1 MSATDSS
8 SEPSPKQQDDV
19 PWARPEEFE
28 AKKGVITHLYDLS
41 GRNLTLKETMRI
53 MEVTCTKRNSMT
65 FTERAYGPFLA
76 EPQLDED
83 PSALTRLP
91 SFSAKMYKSR
101 ISKWKLRKNLKPA
114 EVIELVRQYK
124 EREAA
129 GKSTHVYFRG
139 ERMDQRR
146 VREYL
151 RLVHGM
157 SVGPHATA
165 SEKRIK
171 IEGITCRTPSP
182 PPTAPQTGIQTPMR
196 QMPIRTPESARTR
209 TRSPG
214 VARAEDESGAAE
226 DGGVW
231 VRVGVL
237 AEDGRRPRRAL
248 RGHQCVQCFDDFT
261 ALMRNHHPLLWIY
274 THRVAMELAE
284 QSPEAAQSFARL
296 AWNLS
301 QALNHPAEVTFDQM
315 PSPVSESNQSAEPTL
330 MGAREICEFYRLL
343 LMEQVGL
350 DHSGRSQEPFFAA
363 VRTAHYDMANDV
375 EFGYSAMHRMAKTR
389 PEATTSQTLPPHVG
403 DLKRKEYHAW
413 RTYYNGYYEDAA
425 QIMRE
430 VSRPELIEDIAHYP
444 DSLFSYYDT
453 AALLARNRSN
463 QDEEQEQD
471 KDAALGAF
479 RTLIDFSTNEYG
491 LASLQTIDALAE
503 LETHLRRRQQ
513 QHYHHHHQWDRAAA
527 AAADGVLQEVHAALD
542 LLDYQTDPDLRD
554 VLGESSLSYSSQR
567 VGPSSLEGGGA
578 TYPSIQP

>member
-1 MSATDSS
+1 
-8 SEPSPKQQDDV
+8 
-19 PWARPEEFE
+19 
-28 AKKGVITHLYDLS
+28 
-41 GRNLTLKETMRI
+41 
-53 MEVTCTKRNSMT
+53 
-65 FTERAYGPFLA
+65 
-76 EPQLDED
+76 
-83 PSALTRLP
+83 
-91 SFSAKMYKSR
+91 MYKSR

-157 SVGPHATA
+157 SAGPHATA

-182 PPTAPQTGIQTPMR
+182 PPTAPPTGIQTPVRKMR
-196 QMPIRTPESARTR
+196 VRTLERAR
-209 TRSPG
+209 TRSPKSPEQRRSPALQRM
-214 VARAEDESGAAE
+214 VAFGFESGFWRRTAGGRVEPCAAINAWYRKTLL
-226 DGGVW
+226 VN
-231 VRVGVL
+231 
-237 AEDGRRPRRAL
+237 RAL
-248 RGHQCVQCFDDFT
+248 QYGRMQLGFRLMQQCFDDFT

-274 THRVAMELAE
+274 THRVAMELAA

-301 QALNHPAEVTFDQM
+301 QALNHPAEVAFDQM
-315 PSPVSESNQSAEPTL
+315 PSPVSESSRSAEPTL
-330 MGAREICEFYRLL
+330 ISARAICEFYRLL

-350 DHSGRSQEPFFAA
+350 DHPGRSQEPVFAT

-375 EFGYSAMHRMAKTR
+375 EFGYNAMHRMAKMR

-403 DLKRKEYHAW
+403 DLRRKEYHAW

-425 QIMRE
+425 QTMRE
-430 VSRPELIEDIAHYP
+430 VSRPELTEDIAHYP

-471 KDAALGAF
+471 KDAALGAC

-491 LASLQTIDALAE
+491 LASLQTIEALAE
-503 LETHLRRRQQ
+503 LEMHLRRRQQ
-513 QHYHHHHQWDRAAA
+513 QQYHHYQWDQAAA
-527 AAADGVLQEVHAALD
+527 AAADGVLREVHAALD
-542 LLDYQTDPDLRD
+542 LLDYQTDPDLRN

-567 VGPSSLEGGGA
+567 VGPSSSLEGGGA
-578 TYPSIQP
+578 TYPSIPP